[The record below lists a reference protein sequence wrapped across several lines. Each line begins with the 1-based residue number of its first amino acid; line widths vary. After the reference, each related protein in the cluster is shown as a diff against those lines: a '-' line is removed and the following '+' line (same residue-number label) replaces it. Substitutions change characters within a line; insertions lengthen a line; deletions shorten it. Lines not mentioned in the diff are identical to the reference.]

1 MPALDVS
8 PAATP
13 AGTAASNTPAAIAAA
28 LRRTTPRAIHTRR
41 RRVRV
46 RPVSI
51 NLSRSNVTPHRTV
64 SAKHAVSG
72 SSSDAGAN
80 GDLNTNSASGR
91 SATAAETGERRNDHA
106 PPAAPSRG
114 KSMKPSIRPIAAQY
128 EATAATKAKT
138 GSRSQGAASPNRLR
152 RANPA
157 AVQTVTQ
164 TVLTIAPGSTSSQMR
179 DGSSIGV

>member
-1 MPALDVS
+1 RR
-8 PAATP
+8 AAV
-13 AGTAASNTPAAIAAA
+13 GSQ
-28 LRRTTPRAIHTRR
+28 RR
-41 RRVRV
+41 RGRS
-46 RPVSI
+46 RPAP
-51 NLSRSNVTPHRTV
+51 LSRSRSRSKVAPVMTVRTRQAAKG
-64 SAKHAVSG
+64 SASE
-72 SSSDAGAN
+72 AGAS
-80 GDLNTNSASGR
+80 GERKTKRASGI
-91 SATAAETGERRNDHA
+91 SATAAEMGESKKDQA

-128 EATAATKAKT
+128 EVTAATKAKT

>member
-72 SSSDAGAN
+72 SSSDTGAN

-128 EATAATKAKT
+128 EVTAATKAKT
-138 GSRSQGAASPNRLR
+138 GKRSHGAGWPKTVSSAM
-152 RANPA
+152 PA
-157 AVQTVTQ
+157 PIQNVTH
-164 TVLTIAPGSTSSQMR
+164 TVLTTAPGR
-179 DGSSIGV
+179 